1 MISKLIFIFLLYI
14 SLIILISG
22 EAPPEPPVILPH
34 RLPKKAYAKQGTDSS
49 IKIIR
54 PTFFIYIRDRSF
66 SADSGFRDEILRMVH
81 IINDARSEEYL
92 YDSEHLDPWVENI
105 VIIEEDN
112 HWVVAFPERGNGLT
126 AREAEGVYYLPM
138 FMARSPRLYYLSK
151 NKLELI
157 EKPEGSLEPLMLS
170 GAPEISTNY
179 PDDNVDSFMTLDE
192 VMRRNHEIWLK
203 ETGQLEGDNPESG
216 IETGEK

>member
-1 MISKLIFIFLLYI
+1 MRSKLTFIPLLYFIFISPI
-14 SLIILISG
+14 NS
-22 EAPPEPPVILPH
+22 EAPPEPPVMLPH
-34 RLPKKAYAKQGTDSS
+34 RFPEAYAKQGTDSS

-54 PTFFIYIRDRSF
+54 PTFFIYIREPAF
-66 SADSGFRDEILRMVH
+66 SADSVSPDEILRMVQ
-81 IINDARSEEYL
+81 IVNNARSEEYL

-138 FMARSPRLYYLSK
+138 FNARSPRLYYLSK
-151 NKLELI
+151 SQLELI
-157 EKPEGSLEPLMLS
+157 EKPEGSLRPLMLS
-170 GAPEISTNY
+170 MPIEISTNY